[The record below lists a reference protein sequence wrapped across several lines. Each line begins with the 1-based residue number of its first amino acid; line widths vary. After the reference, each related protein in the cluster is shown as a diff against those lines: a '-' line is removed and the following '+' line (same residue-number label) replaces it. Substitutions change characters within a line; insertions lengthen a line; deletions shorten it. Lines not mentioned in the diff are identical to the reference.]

1 MIFFA
6 LKDQTKR
13 LTIRFA
19 LTVIFSIAMAW
30 MEASTVVYLRT
41 LVNRIEPYQQTPLPI
56 INSFGVTE
64 IVREAA
70 TLIMLLTV
78 SWLAGASWKSKLG
91 LFMLA
96 FGVWDIFYYLF
107 LKIIVGWPHS
117 LFNWDILFLIPL
129 PWWGPVLSPILISI
143 VLIILG
149 SLLAQS
155 EINNA
160 TFRFGKLGWS
170 FYLCGIVIAL
180 YVFMAH
186 SIDVIGKR
194 NRGVEELPTQFDW
207 PLFILALL
215 LMLMPVFEAGIQAI
229 KSK

>member
-1 MIFFA
+1 M
-6 LKDQTKR
+6 KDQSKR

-19 LTVIFSIAMAW
+19 VIVIFSIAMAW
-30 MEASTVVYLRT
+30 MESATVVYLRT
-41 LVNRIEPYQQTPLPI
+41 LVNRVEPYQPAPLPI
-56 INSFGVTE
+56 VNSFGATE

-78 SWLAGASWKSKLG
+78 GWLAGTSWKSKLG
-91 LFMLA
+91 FFMAA

-117 LFNWDILFLIPL
+117 FFDWDILFLIPL
-129 PWWGPVLSPILISI
+129 PWWGPVLSPILISL

-170 FYLCGIVIAL
+170 FHLCGIFIAL

-186 SIDVIGKR
+186 SIEVIGKG
-194 NRGVEELPTQFDW
+194 NRGVEELPTQFNW
-207 PLFILALL
+207 PLFILALF
-215 LMLMPVFEAGIQAI
+215 LMLMPVFEAGIRSV
-229 KSK
+229 KEK

>member
-1 MIFFA
+1 MCIAAVTF
-6 LKDQTKR
+6 
-13 LTIRFA
+13 
-19 LTVIFSIAMAW
+19 FSIAMAW
-30 MEASTVVYLRT
+30 MEASTVAYLRT

-56 INSFGVTE
+56 ISSFGATE

-78 SWLAGASWKSKLG
+78 GWLAGTSWKSKLG
-91 LFMLA
+91 FFMAA

-117 LFNWDILFLIPL
+117 FFDWDILFLMPL

-149 SLLAQS
+149 GLLAHS
-155 EINNA
+155 EINNV

-170 FYLCGIVIAL
+170 FYVCGSFIAL
-180 YVFMAH
+180 YVFMDL
-186 SIDVIGKR
+186 SIETIGKGSVR
-194 NRGVEELPTQFDW
+194 IEELPIRFNW
-207 PLFILALL
+207 PLFVLALFF
-215 LMLMPVFEAGIQAI
+215 MVMPVFEAGIRSV
-229 KSK
+229 KGK